1 MAEQGERIRKMTE
14 LRGKWAPDSCCFF
27 FGVKISTGI
36 RGSATLLLV
45 MNMPGKNAG
54 GREHVCQRLSL
65 TGLAWGFRTHV
76 AHSAH
81 GGGLSRAAGVC
92 NLGYYNR
99 DPVKEPPASRGVLP

>member
-14 LRGKWAPDSCCFF
+14 LRGKWAPDSRCSF

-54 GREHVCQRLSL
+54 GREHIRQRLSL
-65 TGLAWGFRTHV
+65 AGLAWGFRARV

-81 GGGLSRAAGVC
+81 GGGFCRLQGVH

-99 DPVKEPPASRGVLP
+99 GCVKEPPASRGALP